1 MPDGEKKSRLDIFIE
16 EHFPWGKDGNPELE
30 RFPDYEKKREYVR
43 KWLEDHTV
51 PFNITALALVSRV
64 MDVISEQEII
74 VQKEE
79 GHRFFAKIDN
89 SCMVKTPAGILDK
102 ILRGWENKE
111 GKGPELSFNN
121 FHNEMKDLGRFRIVA
136 NFLSD
141 VERIS
146 SALELPYSS
155 PQADLSG
162 AQKTL
167 QREFQLEHNKM
178 EDNIKLKPD
187 LRKKGERCI
196 KGVFCLKETPAY
208 KVEVQVMTFLQ
219 EAWDK
224 KDHYL
229 IYEPRRRGI
238 VPEEMHEIEIFSM
251 SELLYIS
258 DLTFDRLRKTIL
270 ISRMAREVED
280 ASQEG

>member
-1 MPDGEKKSRLDIFIE
+1 MPDGGRKSRLDIFIE
-16 EHFPWGKDGNPELE
+16 EHFPWGRDGNPEIE
-30 RFPDYEKKREYVR
+30 KFSDDEKKREYVK
-43 KWLEDHTV
+43 KWLEDYTV

-64 MDVISEQEII
+64 MEVINELETI

-89 SCMVKTPAGILDK
+89 SCLVKTPSSILDK
-102 ILRGWENKE
+102 MLRGWEREK

-121 FHNEMKDLGRFRIVA
+121 FSNEMKDLGRFRIVA

-141 VERIS
+141 VDRIS
-146 SALELPYSS
+146 SALEIPYSN
-155 PQADLSG
+155 PQACLSD
-162 AQKTL
+162 AQKIL
-167 QREFQLEHNKM
+167 QSEFLLEHNKM
-178 EDNIKLKPD
+178 EDRIRLIPD
-187 LRKKGERCI
+187 HRKKGERCI
-196 KGVFCLKETPAY
+196 KGVFYPKEDPIH

-229 IYEPRRRGI
+229 IYEPRRCGTI
-238 VPEEMHEIEIFSM
+238 PETMHEIEIFSM

-258 DLTFDRLRKTIL
+258 DLTFDRLRDSIL
-270 ISRMAREVED
+270 ASRMTKEVED
-280 ASQEG
+280 ASQKG